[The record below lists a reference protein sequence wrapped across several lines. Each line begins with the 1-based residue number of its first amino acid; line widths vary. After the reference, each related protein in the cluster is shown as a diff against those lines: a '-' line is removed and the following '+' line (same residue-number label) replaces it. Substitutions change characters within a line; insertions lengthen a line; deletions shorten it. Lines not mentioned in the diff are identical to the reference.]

1 MTRTRVS
8 TFRRNDVLH
17 AVIRSEHVTKRV
29 SLGIKIPN
37 NAQLIKVDNY
47 HLLRGPNAAELNA
60 EIMRKVAELEENPN
74 RFMVWANKKGENGR
88 LPSLSAAVEYFLKDR
103 AKDVSESTLK
113 NYSYG
118 LSRAVDVIGGNV
130 PMLNF
135 TDKEYAT
142 KKIALLDESLS
153 ASCSEASRKQ
163 FINIFLVFTSWFSKN
178 YFVDIRHSHTTRQIQ
193 KKAVVAMDLAQ
204 FDEVFRSEYDDEY
217 YYCSIVAKV
226 ALVTAL
232 RVKDLFSLKESM
244 YKYGT
249 LYVTTSKTGAAV
261 KVKVPEQLMADF
273 FICIK
278 NYKAHS
284 FRNELPLY
292 MKKFESMHELV
303 EVSLAKRGTG
313 KRHEGF
319 KPLYELATPHMLRR
333 SSITYLLE
341 RGVSERSVRALS
353 GHTHDSKSF
362 HRYIAHVEK
371 RASTEVDGAFSD
383 LF

>member
-1 MTRTRVS
+1 M
-8 TFRRNDVLH
+8 LH
-17 AVIRSEHVTKRV
+17 AAIRNEHGTKRV
-29 SLGIKIPN
+29 SLGIKIPT
-37 NAQLIKVDNY
+37 NAELIKVDNY
-47 HLLRGPNAAELNA
+47 HLLRGPNAAEMNA

-74 RFMVWANKKGENGR
+74 RFMVWASKKGEKGK
-88 LPSLSAAVEYFLKDR
+88 LPNLASAVEYFLKDKS
-103 AKDVSESTLK
+103 KDVSQATLK
-113 NYSYG
+113 NYSHA
-118 LSRAVDVIGGNV
+118 LHKAVEVIGGNM

-142 KKIALLDESLS
+142 KKIALLDKSFS
-153 ASCSEASRKQ
+153 KSCSDASRMQ
-163 FINIFLVFTSWFSKN
+163 FVNIFLVFASWFSKN
-178 YFVDIRHSHTTRQIQ
+178 YFVDIRHSYTTTQVK
-193 KKAVVAMDLAQ
+193 KKAVVAMDISQ

-217 YYCSIVAKV
+217 YYCSIVSKV

-232 RVKDLFSLKESM
+232 RVKDLFSLREPM

-273 FICIK
+273 FACIK
-278 NYKAHS
+278 NYKPHS
-284 FRNELPLY
+284 FRTELPLY
-292 MKKFESMHELV
+292 MKKFECMHELV

-341 RGVSERSVRALS
+341 RGVSERSVRTLS

-371 RASTEVDGAFSD
+371 RASTEVDGVFSD